1 MSEGLD
7 MDGQVVAYLRVSSL
21 DQNPARQAEAVGGV
35 AKTFID
41 RASGKGRDE
50 RLALAELLDWMRQ
63 GDTVR
68 VASMDRLARSVIDLH
83 QIVDELTA
91 KGVSVQFVKESLTF
105 RPGEADATSRLLL
118 GVMGSV
124 AEFER
129 SIIRERQAEGIRA
142 AQARGVYRGRKPAL
156 SPAQVEAARDRIAQ
170 GVPKAAVARTLGV
183 TRQTLY
189 TALAKSRNAPVGS

>member
-1 MSEGLD
+1 

-21 DQNPARQAEAVGGV
+21 DQNLARQVEAVG
-35 AKTFID
+35 AATKTFTD

-50 RLALAELLDWMRQ
+50 RPALGELLEWVRQ

-91 KGVSVQFVKESLTF
+91 KGVSVEFVKEGLTF
-105 RPGEADATSRLLL
+105 GPEQASPTSRLLL

-129 SIIRERQAEGIRA
+129 AIIKERQAEGIRA
-142 AQARGVYRGRKPAL
+142 AKARGVYRGRKPAL
-156 SPAQVEAARDRIAQ
+156 TSEQVEAARSRIAQ
-170 GVPKAAVARTLGV
+170 GVSKAAVARDLGV
-183 TRQTLY
+183 ARQTLY
-189 TALAKSRNAPVGS
+189 AALEGAQRGAASEGKSP